1 MKDDSFVSFN
11 IPRVTGVRR
20 PGHQHPQVAF
30 SLVLLVQAEED
41 EAGQVVLSLTGHKA
55 VPVLLPARH

>member
-20 PGHQHPQVAF
+20 PGEQDPEIIF
-30 SLVLLVQAEED
+30 SFIFLIESEED
-41 EAGQVVLSLTGHKA
+41 EARDVTLSLSRHHA
-55 VPVLLPARH
+55 LPVLLPASL